1 MARQPFNRLL
11 EGDPPLLNAVETIVV
26 AAHRDWYE
34 ASGRT
39 DWTEP
44 KAYHWLHYEDPD
56 PVARLAEGVR
66 RLPLE
71 LAARDVEVDAVLS
84 LARRRGRK

>member
-1 MARQPFNRLL
+1 MAQQPFERLL
-11 EGDPPLLNAVETIVV
+11 DGDPPLLQEVETIVV

-34 ASGRT
+34 ASGQA

-56 PVARLAEGVR
+56 PVARLADGTR
-66 RLPLE
+66 RLAPELE
-71 LAARDVEVDAVLS
+71 IRGSEVDAVI
-84 LARRRGRK
+84 AFAQRRGRK

>member
-1 MARQPFNRLL
+1 MAGQPFERLL
-11 EGDPPLLNAVETIVV
+11 EGDPPLLGSVEAIVV
-26 AAHRDWYE
+26 AAHRDWYS

-66 RLPLE
+66 RLRPE
-71 LAARDVEVDAVLS
+71 VAARAAEVDAAID
-84 LARRRGRK
+84 LARRVGR